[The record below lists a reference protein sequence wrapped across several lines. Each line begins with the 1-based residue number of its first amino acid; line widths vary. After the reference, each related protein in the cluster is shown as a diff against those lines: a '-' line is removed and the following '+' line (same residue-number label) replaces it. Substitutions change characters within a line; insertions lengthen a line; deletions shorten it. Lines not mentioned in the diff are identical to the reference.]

1 MPPHPPHCPHELIV
15 IWNGLHTRDGSQIA
29 HAESVLFED
38 LERLAGDEHF
48 DQRATEHVVE
58 VVFALSNPE
67 AHPIRKVGL
76 WNVVGDILDR
86 EIRVLPQVGREV
98 CVLRDRCVDAAG
110 DEVGTVTEVRMPG
123 TGDRPEVP
131 DEQAG
136 PLMAEGWLRV
146 GSSGPLGSAFYAAG
160 TQVADVTTTQDEGVV
175 TLTVGRPDL
184 HRAG

>member
-1 MPPHPPHCPHELIV
+1 MQTPRSTGPGEPARALP
-15 IWNGLHTRDGSQIA
+15 IA
-29 HAESVLFED
+29 
-38 LERLAGDEHF
+38 
-48 DQRATEHVVE
+48 
-58 VVFALSNPE
+58 
-67 AHPIRKVGL
+67 
-76 WNVVGDILDR
+76 
-86 EIRVLPQVGREV
+86 QVSTGMTV
-98 CVLRDRCVDAAG
+98 VDAAG